1 MYVLSVLRGR
11 DPSAVA
17 VLMEDSAA
25 VGGVFIAASALG
37 LVHMTGNAIYDAI
50 GSISIGGTYMYLY
63 LYCSTHVTCH
73 LTGEVTV
80 GSICILY
87 QYW

>member
-1 MYVLSVLRGR
+1 MYTIFAVLRGR

-50 GSISIGGTYMYLY
+50 GSISIGGRYIYMFNVCL
-63 LYCSTHVTCH
+63 HVSS
-73 LTGEVTV
+73 V
-80 GSICILY
+80 GL
-87 QYW
+87 